1 MHTCSSWFLESLQPQ
16 SQKRLKAREPDG
28 LAEGDMHQE
37 KSTCHLSPTERLE
50 GRCLFV
56 LFNLLENRLK
66 MTQELKAAVL
76 KSCSIHV
83 VLQKESCDLSSPS
96 HLLHLYLPHS
106 KMRDQ
111 SRSKDAGFFFFNQK
125 QTKTKQLCWV
135 GPMRWLSWQKHL
147 LPGLRI

>member
-111 SRSKDAGFFFFNQK
+111 SRSKDAGFFK
-125 QTKTKQLCWV
+125 TKTNKQKPNNFV
-135 GPMRWLSWQKHL
+135 GWGR
-147 LPGLRI
+147 